1 MSSTKYLFA
10 VPAAQVI
17 YQDKIEKGVLV
28 GRDVLE
34 VVSAYRGLIWAV
46 ESIAHGDKIHEV
58 RDLRKKLIASHDERD
73 FQNDA
78 AYLLIDAEEKGFIE
92 QAIKTFDWTFGGK
105 VQFWV
110 RWDDFFD
117 AVRNITVYDES
128 KPNAEY
134 VEWKRNWDVKQEA
147 IKAAKLK
154 AEQEAL
160 EKKRQEELKA
170 AQELQTEIDAILEAK
185 LQELKDAGKFGHAA
199 VIADLSPEVRA
210 EAETEA
216 RAIIAARKEEA
227 SKPAAAEV
235 VETKVEETKTVP
247 SVEADEII

>member
-92 QAIKTFDWTFGGK
+92 QAI
-105 VQFWV
+105 
-110 RWDDFFD
+110 
-117 AVRNITVYDES
+117 
-128 KPNAEY
+128 
-134 VEWKRNWDVKQEA
+134 
-147 IKAAKLK
+147 
-154 AEQEAL
+154 
-160 EKKRQEELKA
+160 
-170 AQELQTEIDAILEAK
+170 
-185 LQELKDAGKFGHAA
+185 
-199 VIADLSPEVRA
+199 
-210 EAETEA
+210 
-216 RAIIAARKEEA
+216 
-227 SKPAAAEV
+227 
-235 VETKVEETKTVP
+235 
-247 SVEADEII
+247 